1 MCTETLLPHPCI
13 QFSLIETNL
22 ILYCMYTVLKKC
34 SVVIRVSSERNVHRP
49 FYAKTCSARLGLDWT
64 RLGIKGFATFATLS
78 SFFCMFISTR
88 PSIYIQGIFL
98 IKLR

>member
-1 MCTETLLPHPCI
+1 
-13 QFSLIETNL
+13 
-22 ILYCMYTVLKKC
+22 MYTVLKKC

-78 SFFCMFISTR
+78 SFFCMFVSTR
-88 PSIYIQGIFL
+88 PSISGVNKGGYWGYL
-98 IKLR
+98 PPPLESWG

>member
-1 MCTETLLPHPCI
+1 
-13 QFSLIETNL
+13 
-22 ILYCMYTVLKKC
+22 MYTVLKKC

-78 SFFCMFISTR
+78 SFFCMFVSTR
-88 PSIYIQGIFL
+88 PSIYMFSRYFL
-98 IKLR
+98 DKVKIEF